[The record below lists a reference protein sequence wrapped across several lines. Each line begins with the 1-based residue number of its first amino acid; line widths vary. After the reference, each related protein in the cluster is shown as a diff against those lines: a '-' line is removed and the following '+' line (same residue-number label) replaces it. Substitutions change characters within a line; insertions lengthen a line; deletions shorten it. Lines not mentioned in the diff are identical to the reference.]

1 MKISG
6 AKFGNVKYYSYVY
19 YVIMIKTLKDMIYLE
34 SVGSYLDPKEGII
47 YPAFE
52 TNEPDMDCPI
62 SLVEDEVASDWW
74 DALSPTEWELC
85 KAWY

>member
-1 MKISG
+1 MSYISTVRLRDMK
-6 AKFGNVKYYSYVY
+6 NE
-19 YVIMIKTLKDMIYLE
+19 MIYLE

-52 TNEPDMDCPI
+52 TDEPDMDNPI

-74 DALSPTEWELC
+74 EGLSAKDYFIC
-85 KAWY
+85 KEFY

>member
-1 MKISG
+1 MSD
-6 AKFGNVKYYSYVY
+6 
-19 YVIMIKTLKDMIYLE
+19 MKDMIYLE

-52 TNEPDMDCPI
+52 TNEPDMDNPI
-62 SLVEDEVASDWW
+62 SLVEDEVAEDWW
-74 DALSPTEWELC
+74 AALSEEDMEVC